1 MIGRVIIGCQCTML
15 PSFTL
20 MAHASL
26 VSGTRCSLS
35 WMYAGTGGPAFF
47 ARGLLELDCVAGTK
61 GGVALLPFAGDL
73 AVAFLAFAGE
83 VAFLGITLFAGMV

>member
-1 MIGRVIIGCQCTML
+1 
-15 PSFTL
+15 
-20 MAHASL
+20 
-26 VSGTRCSLS
+26 LS

-47 ARGLLELDCVAGTK
+47 ARGLLELDRVAGTK
-61 GGVALLPFAGDL
+61 GGEGGVALLPFAGDL